1 MTTHTFIP
9 AALAVSAALAL
20 GACATRQP
28 PDGLEAAR
36 AEVNR
41 AAANPDVAR
50 HAPLELKEATDSMAR
65 ADRAWAKDGDGAE
78 AASLAYV
85 ARQRADTAVAVAQAR
100 TADDQL
106 KDANAQANRLRLD
119 ARTREAEAAR
129 GEARAA
135 QGQVAQANAQ
145 AAQANARA
153 SALEAKLKELQA
165 QQTERGLLVTLG
177 DVLFE
182 FGKANLLPTA
192 GQRLDQ
198 LADFLRQYP
207 DRKLIIEGHTDSVG
221 SEAANQALSERRAQA
236 VQQALLMRG
245 VDPARMSARGYGKA
259 YPVASNA
266 TPEGRALNRRVEV
279 VIADE
284 KGNLRSR

>member
-1 MTTHTFIP
+1 MTQRVFIP
-9 AALAVSAALAL
+9 TAFAVTAALFL
-20 GACATRQP
+20 GACATRMP
-28 PDGLEAAR
+28 PASLETAR

-41 AAANPDVAR
+41 VAANPDVAR

-65 ADRAWAKDGDGAE
+65 AERAWRDDKDAAE
-78 AASLAYV
+78 ADSLAYV
-85 ARQRADTAVAVAQAR
+85 ARQRAGTAFAVAQGR
-100 TADDQL
+100 TAEDGV
-106 KDANAQANRLRLD
+106 KEANTQANRLRLD
-119 ARTREAEAAR
+119 ARTREAETAR

-135 QGQVAQANAQ
+135 QNQ

-153 SALEAKLKELQA
+153 SALEVKLKELQA

-207 DRKLIIEGHTDSVG
+207 DRKLIVEGHTDSVG
-221 SEAANQALSERRAQA
+221 SDAANQALSERRAQA

-245 VDPARMSARGYGKA
+245 VDAARITVRGYGKS

-284 KGNLRSR
+284 KGNLRAR

>member
-1 MTTHTFIP
+1 MMKGDHDMTRRLTPT
-9 AALAVSAALAL
+9 ALALAAALAL
-20 GACATRQP
+20 SACATRQP
-28 PDGLEAAR
+28 PASLEATR
-36 AEVNR
+36 TVVNN

-50 HAPLELKEATDSMAR
+50 RAPLELKEATDTLAR
-65 ADRAWAKDGDGAE
+65 ADQAWNKNADGAE
-78 AASLAYV
+78 ADSLAYV
-85 ARQRADTAVAVAQAR
+85 ARQRAETAVALTRAR
-100 TADDQL
+100 NADDQL
-106 KDANAQANRLRLD
+106 KDANATANRLRLD
-119 ARTREAEAAR
+119 ARTRELQTAR
-129 GEARAA
+129 GEA
-135 QGQVAQANAQ
+135 AQANAQ

-153 SALEAKLKELQA
+153 AALEARLKELQA

-198 LADFLRQYP
+198 LADFLKQYP

-221 SEAANQALSERRAQA
+221 SDAANQALSERRAQA
-236 VQQALLMRG
+236 VQQALVGRG
-245 VDPARMSARGYGKA
+245 VDPARITARGYGKA

>member
-1 MTTHTFIP
+1 MTHRHIHT
-9 AALAVSAALAL
+9 ALALAAALAL
-20 GACATRQP
+20 SACATREP
-28 PDGLEAAR
+28 PASLGAAR
-36 AEVNR
+36 TVVNN

-50 HAPLELKEATDSMAR
+50 RAPLELKEATDTLAR
-65 ADRAWAKDGDGAE
+65 ADQAWSKNADGAE
-78 AASLAYV
+78 ADSLAYV
-85 ARQRADTAVAVAQAR
+85 ARQRAETAVALTRAR
-100 TADDQL
+100 NADDKL
-106 KDANAQANRLRLD
+106 KDANAEANRLRLD
-119 ARTREAEAAR
+119 ARTRELQAAR
-129 GEARAA
+129 GD
-135 QGQVAQANAQ
+135 

-153 SALEAKLKELQA
+153 AALEARLKELQA

-198 LADFLRQYP
+198 LADFLKQYP

-221 SEAANQALSERRAQA
+221 SDATNQALSERRAQA
-236 VQQALLMRG
+236 VQQALVVRG
-245 VDPARMSARGYGKA
+245 VDPSRITTRGYGKA